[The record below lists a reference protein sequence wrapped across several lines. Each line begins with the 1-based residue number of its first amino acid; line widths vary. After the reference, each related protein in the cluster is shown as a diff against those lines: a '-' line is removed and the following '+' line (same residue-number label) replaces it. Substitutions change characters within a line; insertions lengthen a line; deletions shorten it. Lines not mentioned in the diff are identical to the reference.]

1 MGTAIATLAGT
12 DGQSTPVRHS
22 YPAPFHRPSKE
33 PASIPT
39 VTLSQGL
46 PSFLIPT
53 RTPTKS
59 VTLQDAPTHKDSS
72 EQFRRISRNFEAGEF
87 VLAGKEPVDSDTSD
101 LEQSESVESS
111 TDEAEHKVKFLE
123 VPGYGESSAEFR
135 RKSHEFD
142 RNEFAHVKESPFIRL
157 KKQRSKTTVT
167 KDTREGLLKAVKE
180 ERSANLAL

>member
-1 MGTAIATLAGT
+1 MGTAIAAFRET
-12 DGQSTPVRHS
+12 DGQSTPVQHR
-22 YPAPFHRPSKE
+22 YPVPFHRPSKE
-33 PASIPT
+33 AASIPT

-46 PSFLIPT
+46 PNLLIPS

-59 VTLQDAPTHKDSS
+59 VTLQDVPTHKDSS

-101 LEQSESVESS
+101 IESGSMESS
-111 TDEAEHKVKFLE
+111 TDEAEHKVRFIE

-142 RNEFAHVKESPFIRL
+142 RKEFAHVKEAPFIRL

-167 KDTREGLLKAVKE
+167 KDTREDLMKAVKE